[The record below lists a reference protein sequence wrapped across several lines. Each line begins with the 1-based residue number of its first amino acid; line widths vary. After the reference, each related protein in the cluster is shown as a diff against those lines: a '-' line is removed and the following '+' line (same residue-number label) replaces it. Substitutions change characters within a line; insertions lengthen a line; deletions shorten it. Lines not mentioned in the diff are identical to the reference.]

1 MARRSLKKNSK
12 EAGSRERIIKE
23 LGPYLNLG
31 MQLVVTIALMAL
43 LGWWLDSKLDT
54 EPWLMVILSFF
65 GAVAGMVNFI
75 RTALESTKKQKK
87 GDHQD
92 V

>member
-1 MARRSLKKNSK
+1 MARSSLKKNSK

-43 LGWWLDSKLDT
+43 LGWWLDKKFDT
-54 EPWLMVILSFF
+54 EPWLMVILSFL

-75 RTALESTKKQKK
+75 KIALASTKKEKK
-87 GDHQD
+87 GDH
-92 V
+92 